1 MQHTYT
7 AKSQQNRRER
17 RRNVVM
23 VNNTHKYA
31 ENLTNKPCVCGVHFF
46 VFKLKTGDVP
56 NNLQV
61 ETNHNNE
68 CNVENRI

>member
-1 MQHTYT
+1 
-7 AKSQQNRRER
+7 
-17 RRNVVM
+17 M